1 MEKENK
7 DSNSRFYILLII
19 LIILS
24 LIISYFNYK
33 MDIIIPNL
41 HNATYENILKHT
53 KIKKNIKK
61 FT

>member
-1 MEKENK
+1 
-7 DSNSRFYILLII
+7 
-19 LIILS
+19 
-24 LIISYFNYK
+24 

-41 HNATYENILKHT
+41 HNATYENVLKYT

>member
-1 MEKENK
+1 MERENK
-7 DSNSRFYILLII
+7 DSNIRFYILLVI

-33 MDIIIPNL
+33 MDIVIPNL
-41 HNATYENILKHT
+41 DNATYENVLKYMN
-53 KIKKNIKK
+53 IKKKIKK

>member
-33 MDIIIPNL
+33 MNIVIPTL
-41 HNATYENILKHT
+41 DNATYENILKHT